1 MALEAVRELL
11 QHYLTMRFT
20 MAFLTLWNSSV
31 FCMAFCTGNLTVLAR
46 GLFDLVVHLAVAS
59 AADFVFGRLRIRDF
73 QRIVSRMAC

>member
-46 GLFDLVVHLAVAS
+46 GLLNLVVYLTVACS
-59 AADFVFGRLRIRDF
+59 ADFILGRFRIRNL
-73 QRIVSRMAC
+73 QRIVSRMTG